1 MSGSRDCRPS
11 GSGRSESGW
20 RLLVNAWHSTAI
32 GWSVNAW
39 SGSGWSGSACMWN
52 RSGGVSKSAFTESE
66 RSFGVSRNC
75 AMSKSA
81 GLLCAGPMKWMA
93 GEMMP
98 IGQKLSGLH
107 WKIVTTQ
114 TSAART
120 AFMTLT
126 TETEDAIPTI
136 LWIGEK
142 VHGR

>member
-1 MSGSRDCRPS
+1 MSTC
-11 GSGRSESGW
+11 
-20 RLLVNAWHSTAI
+20 HT
-32 GWSVNAW
+32 
-39 SGSGWSGSACMWN
+39 SA
-52 RSGGVSKSAFTESE
+52 SHPIT
-66 RSFGVSRNC
+66 
-75 AMSKSA
+75 
-81 GLLCAGPMKWMA
+81 

-136 LWIGEK
+136 LWIGVGPWPCWEGC
-142 VHGR
+142 VHANPPHLDLTETTFFRREGSRSMMGDREGQVSIGC